1 MTDKELIINAARE
14 AGIIGPYIDSAYDGV
29 GIDVAF
35 QDEVWNPLRNDK
47 DAFRLAIDLGMSI
60 DICHL
65 DYAWVSVISAGGCC
79 KMPLGDTSNKNT
91 QYELIRRCIVIVAA
105 GATEAE
111 NVKNN

>member
-14 AGIIGPYIDSAYDGV
+14 AGIIGPYIDTVYDGV

-35 QDEVWNPLRNDK
+35 KDEVWNPLRNDK
-47 DAFRLAIDLGMSI
+47 DAFRLAIDFGMLI
-60 DICHL
+60 DIC
-65 DYAWVSVISAGGCC
+65 YADARVCVVGAPGHCV
-79 KMPLGDTSNKNT
+79 MPLGDTSNKNT

-111 NVKNN
+111 NAKNN